1 MIIKKALFIIL
12 AAALFIIS
20 GCSGAGVP
28 LGSTEP
34 PNATGSIDGQK
45 IKLSRG
51 SYHWEHK
58 GLFSTTAT
66 VADAASPFQIA
77 EELKP
82 ISVIQGAPAEI
93 QFSDKSEPQLTAY
106 LWKEDARGKEL
117 AIDEKQLTLPSE
129 AGEYVVEVWAEWP
142 NGNAS
147 YTFVVEVQITRD

>member
-1 MIIKKALFIIL
+1 LIIKKALFIIL

-20 GCSGAGVP
+20 GCSNSRVP
-28 LGSTEP
+28 LGAAEP
-34 PNATGSIDGQK
+34 PNATGAIDGRE

-51 SYHWEHK
+51 SYRWEHK

-66 VADAASPFQIA
+66 IADAASPFQIA

-106 LWKEDARGKEL
+106 LWKEDARRKEL
-117 AIDEKQLTLPSE
+117 AIDEKQLMLPSE
-129 AGEYVVEVWAEWP
+129 AGEYVIEIWAEWP

-147 YTFVVEVQITRD
+147 YTFVVEVEVTKD